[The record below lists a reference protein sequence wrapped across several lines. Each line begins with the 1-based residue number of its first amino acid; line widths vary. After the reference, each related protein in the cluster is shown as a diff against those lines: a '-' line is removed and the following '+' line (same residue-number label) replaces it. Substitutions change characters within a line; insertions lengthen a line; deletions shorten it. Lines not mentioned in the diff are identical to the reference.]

1 MATEQQAKKAKQAV
15 SRATLSDLRVARI
28 SVARD
33 PRDPEG
39 YGVEIGLAVP
49 DPDFLRGLPTEVD
62 GVPVWVAG
70 AVERWEAQPVVAAKP
85 AAKPAATTVAK
96 TAAHR
101 SAPKAAPEQKAA
113 PAKRSPR
120 KKPAAPDKGPRGT
133 S

>member
-15 SRATLSDLRVARI
+15 SRATLNDLRVARI
-28 SVARD
+28 SVARV
-33 PRDPEG
+33 PRDPDG
-39 YGVEIGLAVP
+39 YGVEIGLAVQ

-70 AVERWEAQPVVAAKP
+70 AVERWEAQPVAAKP
-85 AAKPAATTVAK
+85 ASTTVAK

-101 SAPKAAPEQKAA
+101 SAPKAA

-133 S
+133 P

>member
-1 MATEQQAKKAKQAV
+1 MATEQQAKKAKQVV

-28 SVARD
+28 SVVRD

-70 AVERWEAQPVVAAKP
+70 AVERWEAQPVA

-101 SAPKAAPEQKAA
+101 SAPKAAP
-113 PAKRSPR
+113 AKRSPR
-120 KKPAAPDKGPRGT
+120 KKPAAPSKGPRA
-133 S
+133 SS

>member
-1 MATEQQAKKAKQAV
+1 MATEQQAKKAKQVV

-70 AVERWEAQPVVAAKP
+70 AVERWEAQPV
-85 AAKPAATTVAK
+85 AAKPAATTVAKTAAK

-120 KKPAAPDKGPRGT
+120 KKPAAPAKGPRGT